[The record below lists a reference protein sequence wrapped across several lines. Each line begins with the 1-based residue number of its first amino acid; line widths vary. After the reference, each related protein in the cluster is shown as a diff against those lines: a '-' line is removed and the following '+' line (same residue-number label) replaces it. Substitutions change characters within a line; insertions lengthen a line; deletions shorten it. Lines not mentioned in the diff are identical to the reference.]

1 MADPL
6 AYDMP
11 RALAYI
17 ESLQRAPDRLVVE
30 EIPDK
35 TIRIQP
41 TIGMIAA
48 GLVDLLVRCGRTTRI
63 LDIGT
68 SMGYSACV
76 LGRAA
81 RPQGG
86 RVLSIEV
93 DERIARVARENI
105 AAAGLADTVEILV
118 ADAKAAI
125 RELDGRFGL
134 ILQDGHKDDYLPMLD
149 RLIELLEPAGCLISD
164 DVLFPV
170 MNLPVSAMGWAR
182 AIDRYNQ
189 GLKSRSQLHT
199 IWLPIGDGIAVS
211 VKA

>member
-1 MADPL
+1 MPAPI

-17 ESLQRAPDRLVVE
+17 ESLQRAPDCLDAE
-30 EIPDK
+30 EIRDEAVQ
-35 TIRIQP
+35 IQP
-41 TIGMIAA
+41 TIGVVAA
-48 GLVDLLVRCGRTTRI
+48 GLVDLLVRSGRIARI

-68 SMGYSACV
+68 SLGYSACV

-81 RPQGG
+81 RPHDG

-93 DERIARVARENI
+93 DERIARVARDNI
-105 AAAGLADTVEILV
+105 AAADLADTVEILV

-125 RELDGRFGL
+125 RERDGRFGL

-149 RLIELLEPAGCLISD
+149 RLIELLEPGGFLISD

-170 MNLPVSAMGWAR
+170 MDLPASAKGWGR
-182 AIDRYNQ
+182 AIERYNQ
-189 GLKSRSQLHT
+189 ALKGRTELRT
-199 IWLPIGDGIAVS
+199 IWLPIGDGVAVS